1 MEHKISCEMIKDLL
15 PLYVDG
21 LVSEYSSKEIDKH
34 LLECEECKERYNGII
49 TNLDL
54 DIQNN
59 SEKEFDYLKKIKRH
73 QKRNIILGSV
83 ISFIIGLTLPILKYK
98 SSIIVAIFSGGRLP
112 AYQVARLNL
121 MWPQIVAK
129 MLISGLVV
137 FVLFLV
143 IRFIIRKFK
152 SK

>member
-1 MEHKISCEMIKDLL
+1 MIKDLL

-34 LLECEECKERYNGII
+34 LLECEECKERYNGIF